1 MPTKGGPRVKD
12 VSQKQRIRAVTA
24 ASIGNFV
31 EWYDFAIYGYLA
43 VYIGQQFFPSENET
57 TSLLA
62 SFAAF
67 GTAFIF
73 RPLGGFVLGPLAD
86 RIGRQKVLVLVI
98 GLMSGTT
105 FLIGVL
111 PTYEIIGVLAPILLV
126 LARCVQGFSAGGEF
140 GGGAAFMAEYSK
152 PKSRGFTTSF
162 LEFSIQLAYLVGT
175 SLILVLTLN
184 LTDDGMADW
193 GWRIPFIISGLIG
206 VIGFYIRSK
215 LEHTPVFQQI
225 DEQGKTA
232 DAPMRDVFQTQK
244 KPMLQL
250 AGLTFIQWI
259 GLYIVFIYTPTYLTE
274 QIGHTSLEASVS
286 TLCSL
291 LVAAILIPLLG
302 HVSDRVGRKPVLF
315 ISACLSAVASYPLFL
330 LVTSESIAVVI
341 LGHVLVGV
349 PVAGF
354 LSTTIAALTELFP
367 TRLRVAAFSM
377 SYGVMGAVLGGTT
390 PFIVTA
396 LLASTGNL
404 MIPAIMLVIGGV
416 VSAVTVLSIKETA
429 HLPLQ

>member
-1 MPTKGGPRVKD
+1 MATNGDSQAKD
-12 VSQKQRIRAVTA
+12 ASQKQRIRAVTA

-98 GLMSGTT
+98 ALMSGTT

-111 PTYEIIGVLAPILLV
+111 PTFGVIGVLAPVLLV

-152 PKSRGFTTSF
+152 PNLRGFTTSF

-175 SLILVLTLN
+175 SLILVLTVTLS
-184 LTDDGMADW
+184 DDDMAAW
-193 GWRIPFIISGLIG
+193 GWRIPFILGGLIG
-206 VIGFYIRSK
+206 VVGFYIRSK
-215 LEHTPVFQQI
+215 LEDTPAFQQI

-232 DAPMRDVFQTQK
+232 DAPMREVFRTQK

-250 AGLTFIQWI
+250 AGLTSIQWI

-274 QIGHTSLEASVS
+274 QLGHTSLDASLS
-286 TLCSL
+286 TLCTL
-291 LVAAILIPLLG
+291 VVAAILIPVLG
-302 HVSDRVGRKPVLF
+302 RVSDRVGRKPILF
-315 ISACLSAVASYPLFL
+315 ISACLSAIVSYPLFL
-330 LVTSESIAVVI
+330 LITSDSMAVVI
-341 LGHVLVGV
+341 LGHVLVGI

-367 TRLRVAAFSM
+367 THVRVGAFSI
-377 SYGVMGAVLGGTT
+377 SYGVMGALLGGTT

-404 MIPAIMLVIGGV
+404 MVPAIMLIIGGV
-416 VSAVTVLSIKETA
+416 VSALTVLTIKETA
-429 HLPLQ
+429 HIPLQ